1 MELID
6 RYLQAIRFWLPRNQK
21 RDIIQELSEDLH
33 SQIEEREATA
43 GRQLTEDEI
52 AIILKQRGN
61 PIRVASAYLP
71 QQQLIGPVLFPIYSF
86 ALKMVALFY
95 LVPWILV
102 WIGFVIFDPAY
113 RAHHLG
119 VGLLDDWV
127 AFWRGAF
134 FVLAAITFVFAAME
148 RAQAKSKFLDNWDP
162 RRLPRVVKHRKPS
175 FRTQNFFDLF
185 FNANFVVAWVALGHY
200 LPRISSFPS
209 ELFRLGR
216 GLEAYY
222 WVILCLALVNL
233 AQQITNV
240 ARPQWTWLRPATLL
254 LTNSGSLVITC
265 LVMRMEP
272 LLVLKDA
279 DTHVARDV
287 HAVATVNTI
296 IHWSLVGLAVS
307 VLVACC
313 VYGYQIVQ
321 FLRRRQGPPGM
332 PAPVQ
337 NL

>member
-6 RYLQAIRFWLPRNQK
+6 RYLQAIRFWLPRNQ
-21 RDIIQELSEDLH
+21 RQDIIQELSEDLR
-33 SQIEEREATA
+33 SQIEEKESGL
-43 GRQLTEDEI
+43 GRPLLEGEI
-52 AIILKQRGN
+52 ATIIKQRGN
-61 PIRVASAYLP
+61 PILVASSFLP
-71 QQQLIGPVLFPIYSF
+71 QQYLIGPMLFPIYAF
-86 ALKMVALFY
+86 VLKMVALFY

-102 WIGFVIFDPAY
+102 WIALVILNPSY

-127 AFWRGAF
+127 GFWKIVFFAF
-134 FVLAAITFVFAAME
+134 AAITAVFVVLE

-162 RRLPRVVKHRKPS
+162 RKLPTVVKRRKLS
-175 FRTQNFFDLF
+175 FRAQNFLELF
-185 FNANFVVAWVALGHY
+185 FSANFVVAWVAIGHY
-200 LPRISSFPS
+200 LPRFSSF
-209 ELFRLGR
+209 LADFFQLGR
-216 GLEAYY
+216 GLEVGY
-222 WVILCLALVNL
+222 WVILGLSLINL

-254 LTNSGSLVITC
+254 LTNTGSLVFTC
-265 LVMRMEP
+265 LVIRMEP

-279 DTHVARDV
+279 DTRLAREV

-313 VYGYQIVQ
+313 VYGYQTFQ
-321 FLRRRQGPPGM
+321 YLRHRQGRPGM

-337 NL
+337 TL

>member
-6 RYLQAIRFWLPRNQK
+6 RYMQAIRFWLPRNQK

-33 SQIEEREATA
+33 SQIEEKESGL
-43 GRQLTEDEI
+43 GRKLSEDEI
-52 AIILKQRGN
+52 ATILKQRGN
-61 PIRVASAYLP
+61 PILVAGSFL
-71 QQQLIGPVLFPIYSF
+71 QQQYLIGPVLFPIYSF
-86 ALKMVALFY
+86 VLKMVALFY

-102 WIGFVIFDPAY
+102 WIGLVTFDPAY

-127 AFWRGAF
+127 AFWKLVFLF
-134 FVLAAITFVFAAME
+134 FAAITAVFAVLE

-162 RRLPRVVKHRKPS
+162 RKLPRVVKHRKPS
-175 FRTQNFFDLF
+175 FRTQNLFELF
-185 FNANFVVAWVALGHY
+185 FSANFVVALVALGHY
-200 LPRISSFPS
+200 LPRVSSF
-209 ELFRLGR
+209 LGDFFQLGR
-216 GLEAYY
+216 GLEVGY
-222 WVILCLALVNL
+222 WVILGMALINL

-254 LTNSGSLVITC
+254 LTNTGSLLFTC
-265 LVMRMEP
+265 LVIRMEP

-279 DTHVARDV
+279 GTHLAPYVQT
-287 HAVATVNTI
+287 VATVNMI
-296 IHWSLVGLAVS
+296 IHWSLVGLAVA

-313 VYGYQIVQ
+313 VYGYQTLQ
-321 FLRRRQGPPGM
+321 YLRHRQGRPGV

-337 NL
+337 TL